1 MLASILGFLICS
13 IIILYAGQKLSYYG
27 DLISEIIGLDK
38 GWIGLVLM
46 ASVTSLPEVIVGISA
61 VSYVGSADLAVGNVL
76 GSCACNLALLSI
88 IDFYL
93 PRNRPLFG
101 EATQSH
107 ILSTSL
113 GMILITLA
121 GLGIFLK
128 QEWQILPEIGLISLS
143 FMVIYLL
150 SVRIVYEY
158 NQKQNHDN
166 ENPKPQNLPSLK
178 KVAFYYILF
187 AIVIIISAIFL
198 PDFADQIAEQ
208 AQFGKT
214 FVGTLFLAVSTNLP
228 EIAVSIAA
236 VRMGIV
242 DMAIGN
248 LLGSNIFNIFILFIE
263 DLFFKGPLLLEVSSN
278 HLISV
283 FFSIVMGCI
292 VIISLMFQP
301 NQKRFILGLDTFLIF
316 VLYVLNLFLLYQL
329 G

>member
-1 MLASILGFLICS
+1 MVNPIVGFLVCS
-13 IIILYAGQKLSYYG
+13 IVILYAGKKLSYYG
-27 DLISEIIGLDK
+27 DLISEIVGLDK

-93 PRNRPLFG
+93 PQNRPIFG

-107 ILSTSL
+107 ILSTTL

-128 QEWQILPEIGLISLS
+128 KEWQILPEIGLISLS

-150 SVRIVYEY
+150 SVRIIYEY
-158 NQKQNHDN
+158 NKKQNQDT
-166 ENPKPQNLPSLK
+166 ENPKLQNFPSLK
-178 KVAFYYILF
+178 KVISLYFVF
-187 AIVIIISAIFL
+187 AVVIVIAAIFL

-208 AQFGKT
+208 ANLGKT

-236 VRMGIV
+236 VKMGIV

-248 LLGSNIFNIFILFIE
+248 LLGSNIFNIFILFII
-263 DLFFKGPLLLEVSSN
+263 DFLYKGPLLLDVSSN

-283 FFSIVMGCI
+283 FFSIIMGCI
-292 VIISLMFQP
+292 VVISLMFQP
-301 NQKRFILGLDTFLIF
+301 HQKRFILGLDTFLIF
-316 VLYVLNLFLLYQL
+316 VLYVFNLFLLYQL